1 MACLKNGVSKDSVIN
16 WLRFL
21 RVGLFSMRLHCTCII
36 LGLHVDLINLDSC
49 TYFKSKV
56 ILNSKFVLQ
65 SFAISYFKLLLFW
78 TVFHFSCTIHVLG
91 KWLVPTSC

>member
-1 MACLKNGVSKDSVIN
+1 MACLKNGVRKDSVIN

-36 LGLHVDLINLDSC
+36 LGLHVDLITLDSC

-65 SFAISYFKLLLFW
+65 SFTISYFKLDHVISFGLFSISP
-78 TVFHFSCTIHVLG
+78 VPYMC
-91 KWLVPTSC
+91 LVSG